1 MGHGG
6 KCLFRGSR
14 GTKGALAPSVIPNV
28 ILESPFLTLLDGQL
42 VTSFE
47 VENIKEAVSSLEK
60 LLDAPIHPIIPE
72 EYQLIKSGDHLR
84 VFTTLK
90 KA

>member
-1 MGHGG
+1 M
-6 KCLFRGSR
+6 
-14 GTKGALAPSVIPNV
+14 
-28 ILESPFLTLLDGQL
+28 
-42 VTSFE
+42 
-47 VENIKEAVSSLEK
+47 EK